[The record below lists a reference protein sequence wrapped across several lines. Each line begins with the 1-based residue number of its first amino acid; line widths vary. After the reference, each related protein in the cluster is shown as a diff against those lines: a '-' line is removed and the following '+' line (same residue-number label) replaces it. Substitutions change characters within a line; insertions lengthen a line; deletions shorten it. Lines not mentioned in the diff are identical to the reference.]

1 MSFKQIYPG
10 VSRDKRNMYS
20 SYFVHKG
27 RYCQNTEVVISFF
40 FFFCIIE
47 IVISKLTKVVNNILC

>member
-40 FFFCIIE
+40 FFLYNRNRYFQINKSC
-47 IVISKLTKVVNNILC
+47 K